1 MGDSDWFV
9 AGIIVGIAVGIPL
22 GWILAQVIAKPA
34 QPPASIL
41 FDRDSEGRITA
52 IHYAP
57 RSA

>member
-9 AGIIVGIAVGIPL
+9 SGIIIGIAVGIPL
-22 GWILAQVIAKPA
+22 GWILAQVIAKPVLS
-34 QPPASIL
+34 PASVL